1 MKTYFSFFVLI
12 LALAACHPNYTGN
25 DYMRAANEAME
36 SEAPQEPG
44 EFNTEEYDRIYENP
58 FLDVLKNPQSTFAI
72 DVDGASYTNTRRFLN
87 EGKMPPKDA
96 VRIEEFVNYFTY
108 EYPDPTGEHPFA
120 TYTEVA
126 DCPWNTDHKL
136 LHVGIQGK
144 RLNTEE
150 LPNNNLVFLLDV
162 SGSMDYPNKLPLL
175 KSAFQM
181 LVDQLDEN
189 DRIAIVVYAGA
200 AGQVLP
206 STTGDQKETI
216 LAAINNLGA
225 GGSTA
230 GAAGIQ
236 LAYQIAEEHFKE
248 KGNNRIILATDGD
261 FNVGTSSD
269 AELTRLI
276 EEKRES
282 GIYLSVLGFGTGNYK
297 DAKMEKIANNGNGN
311 FYYIDQI
318 LEAKKV
324 LVNEMGGTLLTIA
337 KDVKIQLEFNPAKVA
352 QYRLIGYENRLL
364 RNEDFADDTKDAGEL
379 GAGHSV
385 TALYEIVPRQP
396 GEEITS
402 STTYTYQTTSIAPDA
417 YASKDMATLRFRYKP
432 PQDST
437 SKLIEQTVLDE
448 QMPLNRASTD
458 FRFAAAVAEFGLL
471 LRDSEHKK
479 DASYEQVLSLG
490 RAAKGK
496 DEQGYRA
503 SFLELVGQAQK
514 LVKE

>member
-1 MKTYFSFFVLI
+1 MRTYPYLIVLI
-12 LALAACHPNYTGN
+12 LLITACHSNYSDQGVSIDDMTK
-25 DYMRAANEAME
+25 ME
-36 SEAPQEPG
+36 KTVQEPR
-44 EFNTEEYDRIYENP
+44 EFNTEAYDRIYENP
-58 FLDVLKNPQSTFAI
+58 FLDALKNPQSTFAI

-96 VRIEEFVNYFTY
+96 VRIEEFINYFTY
-108 EYPDPTGEHPFA
+108 QYPGPTGQHPFA

-126 DCPWNTDHKL
+126 DCPWNTDHKI

-144 RLNTEE
+144 RLNTQE

-175 KSAFQM
+175 KSAFQL
-181 LVDQLDEN
+181 LVDQLDEH

-206 STTGDQKETI
+206 STTGDQKEAI
-216 LAAINNLGA
+216 LAAINDLEA

-236 LAYQIAEEHFKE
+236 LAYQIAEEHFIE
-248 KGNNRIILATDGD
+248 DGNNRIILSTDGD

-311 FYYIDQI
+311 FYYIDEL

-324 LVNEMGGTLLTIA
+324 LVNEMGGTLVTIA

-385 TALYEIVPRQP
+385 TALYEIVPREP
-396 GEEITS
+396 GEDIT
-402 STTYTYQTTSIAPDA
+402 TNTDYTYQTTRITPEA

-432 PQDST
+432 PQDT
-437 SKLIEQTVLDE
+437 SSQLIEQTVLDE
-448 QMPLNRASTD
+448 QTPLNRATSD

-479 DASYEQVLSLG
+479 NASYEQVLSLG
-490 RAAKGK
+490 RAAQG
-496 DEQGYRA
+496 DDREGYRA

-514 LVKE
+514 LTRE

>member
-1 MKTYFSFFVLI
+1 MKTYLSFFVLI
-12 LALAACHPNYTGN
+12 LVLAACHPNYTGN
-25 DYMRAANEAME
+25 DYMRPANEAME
-36 SEAPQEPG
+36 VPQQEPG

-58 FLDVLKNPQSTFAI
+58 FLDALQNPQSTFAI

-96 VRIEEFVNYFTY
+96 VRIEEFINYFTY
-108 EYPDPTGEHPFA
+108 DYPDPTGEHPFA

-126 DCPWNTDHKL
+126 DCPWNADHKL

-162 SGSMDYPNKLPLL
+162 SGSMDYPDKLPLL
-175 KSAFQM
+175 KSAFQL

-216 LAAINNLGA
+216 LAAINNLEA

-236 LAYQIAEEHFKE
+236 LAYQIAEEHFIE
-248 KGNNRIILATDGD
+248 DGNNRIILATDGD

-282 GIYLSVLGFGTGNYK
+282 GIYLSALGFGTGNYK

-385 TALYEIVPRQP
+385 TALYEIVPREP

-402 STTYTYQTTSIAPDA
+402 STKYTYQTTSIAPEA

-432 PQDST
+432 PQDTT
-437 SKLIEQTVLDE
+437 SQLIEQTILDE
-448 QMPLNRASTD
+448 QTSLNSATSD

-471 LRDSEHKK
+471 LRDSDHKK
-479 DASYEQVLSLG
+479 NASYEQVLSLG
-490 RAAKGK
+490 QAARG
-496 DEQGYRA
+496 DDREGYRA
-503 SFLELVGQAQK
+503 SFLELVGQVQK
-514 LVKE
+514 LAKD